1 MSKERKNLKREFALK
16 EHKHLLKEVE
26 NLDAML
32 EGKLGPKDVAALL
45 DRLSTGRAFSESVS
59 WLKPLIEDGL
69 SDIQVRL
76 DNLVNAL
83 EQEFPT
89 LYSVENQ
96 SDEEIE
102 KFMRRTKAATIVKH
116 HIDSALILYALG
128 RNGAALIDLHAAVE
142 RQSIEILAEQIFLP
156 EKREIGLRLL
166 ERKTLKEFSGM
177 LRDCNLINDEDVKY
191 VEKLNKLRNGLAHR
205 NTKVTS
211 NIVFSGRELLEVDID
226 SVMSDVDYIP
236 YMIGA
241 INFLIKITEW
251 NEEPDCPVCHEKL

>member
-1 MSKERKNLKREFALK
+1 MSKERKNLKRELALK
-16 EHKHLLKEVE
+16 EHEHLLKEVE
-26 NLDAML
+26 KLDAML
-32 EGKLGPKDVAALL
+32 EGKLSPKDVSALL
-45 DRLSTGRAFSESVS
+45 DRLNTGRAFSESVS
-59 WLKPLIEDGL
+59 WLKPLIEDSL

-89 LYSVENQ
+89 SYSVENQ
-96 SDEEIE
+96 SEEEIE

-116 HIDSALILYALG
+116 YVDSALILYALG
-128 RNGAALIDLHAAVE
+128 RNGAALIDLHAAIE
-142 RQSIEILAEQIFLP
+142 RQSIETLAEQIFLP
-156 EKREIGLRLL
+156 EKRGIGLTLL

-177 LRDCNLINDEDVKY
+177 LQDCNLINDEDVKY
-191 VEKLNKLRNGLAHR
+191 AEKLNKLRNGLAHR

-211 NIVFSGRELLEVDID
+211 NSVFSGRELLEVDID

-241 INFLIKITEW
+241 INFLIKIMEW
-251 NEEPDCPVCHEKL
+251 NEGLDCPICHEKL